1 MEAFCSDHFELFMS
15 LRFTSKSDFKKSS
28 KPRKGKI
35 GPARSQPMLLA
46 RADNSINPTLFSQ
59 CLY

>member
-1 MEAFCSDHFELFMS
+1 MEAFCSDFELFMS

-35 GPARSQPMLLA
+35 GPARSQPKLLA
-46 RADNSINPTLFSQ
+46 RADN
-59 CLY
+59 